1 MRKLVFAALAGV
13 FMLSSG
19 FATLG
24 YEPKP
29 LDEIA
34 LEKTTDDL
42 ESYLE
47 FKVLTNDVNS
57 KDDVPCAWRTCYY
70 RDGVKV
76 RCGEWTFGDCSVNED
91 GSLQPGPVQLPS
103 LILQG

>member
-1 MRKLVFAALAGV
+1 
-13 FMLSSG
+13 MLCSG
-19 FATLG
+19 FSTLG

-34 LEKTTDDL
+34 LEKTTDYL

-70 RDGVKV
+70 LDGVKV
-76 RCGEWTFGDCSVNED
+76 RCGESVSYHN
-91 GSLQPGPVQLPS
+91 LTLPTIS
-103 LILQG
+103 SVYLWW